1 MITRKKKR
9 HLALCRLLCLLLPAG
24 NRSVISD
31 LRNRSNYFIVTN
43 SFIVSLFSSFSS
55 ASSSRQFS
63 PLIFHLMVMGC
74 VWQCG
79 RSNFDNII
87 ASIINIMIIIVII
100 TKFNLIAIIL
110 MVAMILDFT
119 SWSGM
124 CLTMWSRP
132 IDLASKFRLISVL
145 SFVRNREKL
154 SELSIM
160 SNNTIL

>member
-1 MITRKKKR
+1 MITRKKKH

-55 ASSSRQFS
+55 ASSSRQLS
-63 PLIFHLMVMGC
+63 PSIFHLMVGEMFDE
-74 VWQCG
+74 VVAQF
-79 RSNFDNII
+79 FDNII
-87 ASIINIMIIIVII
+87 AIIVDIMIIIVII

-154 SELSIM
+154 SDSLL
-160 SNNTIL
+160 TTFKC